1 MRNQTKIRLTTHQQH
16 WAEGLLLLMILMLAA
31 YLRLTNLAD
40 NPGWYTDE
48 GTHLDIAQNLLQG
61 RMEYLA
67 INQSTLLFAKLPLF
81 ELLLAGMLGLTGGG
95 METLRLLSGSLGVL
109 SVGLL
114 YLVTR
119 RISGRGGLALL
130 AAGLYATYSEAVLY
144 SRFGFSYNLLPP
156 LVLMTLLGLWSYHRA
171 TIPSRRWLALAAI
184 AIGLGAV
191 SDIWMFIL
199 ALPLTVVILTRRGS
213 DIWWAWLLVWLPF
226 ICYAGTIASHNPATF
241 WFDARYTF
249 FLVTKLSWKQQ
260 LDILTTNLAMLT
272 WQHSWIS
279 LGMLGLFW
287 LRPRRFQWLVLL
299 LFWTPLLVLGRTV
312 ALFNLSFYYLIPLL
326 PFIALGV
333 ATLFYQ
339 GGPLVWRTLYISLLL
354 ATKPLAW
361 RRIKRLRR
369 QLLSLTATLMTIA
382 LMVTPF
388 LINLRWLEHNVRHE
402 FPTDIKPFLLNPD
415 DSRQAV
421 SFVNQRVAAD
431 DLVIAS
437 PGLAWLIESHAADF
451 QMSAAAVGRETVH
464 LPANVPAERFL
475 FNPHYKQAKFVV
487 VDNLWRNWAV
497 WNIAGVPEMLDDL
510 EGSWPRI
517 FQAGDIEVYCNPAG
531 KGCGGEALSYQ
542 PSSTF
547 ARMRA
552 TMAASP

>member
-1 MRNQTKIRLTTHQQH
+1 MRNQTKIGLTDTQRR
-16 WAEGLLLLMILMLAA
+16 WAEGLLLLMILVLAA
-31 YLRLTNLAD
+31 HLRLTNLAD

-61 RMEYLA
+61 RVQYLA

-81 ELLLAGMLGLTGGG
+81 ELLLVGMLGLMGGG

-109 SVGLL
+109 SVGML
-114 YLVTR
+114 YAVTR

-156 LVLMTLLGLWSYHRA
+156 LVLMTLLGLWEYQQSTDR
-171 TIPSRRWLALAAI
+171 SRRWLALAAL
-184 AIGLGAV
+184 AIGLGAI

-199 ALPLTVVILTRRGS
+199 ALPLTVVVLPRRWS
-213 DIWWAWLLVWLPF
+213 DVGWAWLLVWLPF
-226 ICYAGTIASHNPATF
+226 TIYASTIMWHNPAVF

-249 FLVTKLSWKQQ
+249 FLVTKLSWEQQ
-260 LDILTTNLAMLT
+260 LDTLATNLAMLS
-272 WQHSWIS
+272 WQHSWIC

-333 ATLFYQ
+333 ATLLYQ
-339 GGPLVWRTLYISLLL
+339 GGPLVWRTIYVSLLL

-361 RRIKRLRR
+361 RRTKRLRR
-369 QLLSLTATLMTIA
+369 QFLSLTATLMTIA

-388 LINLRWLEHNVRHE
+388 LMGLRWLEHDVRHE
-402 FPTDIKPFLLNPD
+402 LPTDIKPFLLNPA
-415 DSRQAV
+415 DSRQVAA
-421 SFVNQRVAAD
+421 FVNQRVAAD
-431 DLVIAS
+431 ELVIAS
-437 PGLAWLIESHAADF
+437 PGLAWLIQSNVADF

-475 FNPHYKQAKFVV
+475 FNPHYRQAKFVV
-487 VDNLWRNWAV
+487 VDNLWRNWAM

-510 EGSWPRI
+510 QASWPRI
-517 FQAGDIEVYCNPAG
+517 FQAGDIEVYCNP
-531 KGCGGEALSYQ
+531 KKILGE
-542 PSSTF
+542 
-547 ARMRA
+547 RVID
-552 TMAASP
+552 SPTGLVNPPDTP